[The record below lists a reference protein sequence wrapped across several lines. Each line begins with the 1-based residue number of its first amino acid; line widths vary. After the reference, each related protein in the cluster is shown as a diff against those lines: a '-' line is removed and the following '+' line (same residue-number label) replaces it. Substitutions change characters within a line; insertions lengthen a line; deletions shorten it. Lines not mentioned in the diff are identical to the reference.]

1 MATVTHSPVL
11 VTPGDPAGIG
21 GEIALRA
28 KSTGCNNFCLI
39 ENVARM
45 TALARKMDLDVQV
58 QKILHPA
65 EFCHNSDA
73 LQILDIT
80 WPVTPVAGRPDFGNA
95 QSVITAIETGARW
108 AQNGTIA
115 ALVTNPIAKATL
127 YDAGFDYPG
136 HTEFLGSMA
145 PACTGGPAMMLISD
159 MLRVVPVT
167 VHIPLLAVA
176 NSLTTELIVNK
187 GRLVAHA
194 LRKHFNIFSPRLA
207 VCGLNPHAGEMGR
220 MGSEDAAIITPAIN
234 QLCAQGIDAKGPYSA
249 DTLFH
254 EDARKTYDVVLG
266 MYHDQVLIP
275 LKTLD
280 FFGGVNITLG
290 LDFIRTSPDH
300 GTGFDIAEKGV
311 ARPDSLIA
319 AIKTAHAMAGHLSSN
334 DDGTAK

>member
-1 MATVTHSPVL
+1 MTSLTYPPIL

-28 KSTGCNNFCLI
+28 KRAGCKNFCLI

-45 TALARKMDLDVQV
+45 KALARMMDLDVHV
-58 QKILHPA
+58 KEILHPN
-65 EFCHNSDA
+65 EFHHNSDA
-73 LQILDIT
+73 LQILNIT
-80 WPVTPVAGRPDFGNA
+80 WPVTPVAGRPDVGNA
-95 QSVITAIETGARW
+95 QPVITAIEAGARW
-108 AQNGTIA
+108 AQEGTIS

-127 YDAGFDYPG
+127 HNAGFDHPG

-145 PACTGGPAMMLISD
+145 PACAGGPAMMLASD
-159 MLRVVPVT
+159 LLRVVPVT

-176 NSLTTELIVNK
+176 ASLTAELIVNK
-187 GRLVAHA
+187 GHLVARA
-194 LRKHFNIFSPRLA
+194 LRKHFNIHSPRLA

-220 MGSEDAAIITPAIN
+220 MGSEDAAIITPAIK
-234 QLCAQGIDAKGPYSA
+234 QLCADGIDAKGPYPA

-275 LKTLD
+275 LKTLA

-300 GTGFDIAEKGV
+300 GTGFDIAGKGL
-311 ARPDSLIA
+311 ARPDSLMA
-319 AIKTAHAMAGHLSSN
+319 AIKTAHIMAGHCSSN
-334 DDGTAK
+334 NDCTVE

>member
-1 MATVTHSPVL
+1 MAPGAQPPVL

-28 KSTGCNNFCLI
+28 KKAGCDDFCLI
-39 ENVARM
+39 ENASRM
-45 TALARKMDLDVQV
+45 TALAQTLDLDVQI
-58 QKILHPA
+58 QKISHPT
-65 EFCHNSDA
+65 EFRPNSDA
-73 LQILDIT
+73 LQILDIA
-80 WPVTPVAGRPDFGNA
+80 WPVAPLAGSPDVANA
-95 QSVITAIETGARW
+95 QPVITAIETGARW
-108 AQNGTIA
+108 AQDGTVA

-127 YDAGFDYPG
+127 YDAGFAHPG

-145 PACTGGPAMMLISD
+145 PACPGGPAMMLACD

-167 VHIPLLAVA
+167 VHIPLMAVA
-176 NSLTTELIVNK
+176 SSLTTELIIDK

-194 LRKHFNIFSPRLA
+194 LRTHYAAPSPRLA
-207 VCGLNPHAGEMGR
+207 VCGLNPHAGEQGR
-220 MGSEDAAIITPAIN
+220 MGLEDAAIIKPAVD
-234 QLCAQGIDAKGPYSA
+234 QLRADGIDATGPHPA

-300 GTGFDIAEKGV
+300 GTGFDIASKGV

-319 AIKTAHAMAGHLSSN
+319 AIRTAHSMARQHAP
-334 DDGTAK
+334 DDGGVA